1 MNTAPRLSRS
11 FPFWLLLVGSLASV
25 GYGVWLTLDKLATM
39 TSTLKDGSATGVEVY
54 AGQSWAVFA
63 AAFVGA
69 GLVGLVVV
77 LGLVIAS
84 SFVARPVAVVE
95 AIDWTEEADEAPAA
109 TGQPLVQE
117 AAPAAEPVAA
127 APVTKTPV
135 AETKPASEG
144 DAATTKPGDEEQ
156 PAR

>member
-54 AGQSWAVFA
+54 AGQSWTVFA

-95 AIDWTEEADEAPAA
+95 AIDWTEEVDQAPAVEQPLATATAPAEAPV
-109 TGQPLVQE
+109 TK
-117 AAPAAEPVAA
+117 APAAETTPAVDGEPA
-127 APVTKTPV
+127 APKT
-135 AETKPASEG
+135 
-144 DAATTKPGDEEQ
+144 GDEEH
-156 PAR
+156 PTR

>member
-11 FPFWLLLVGSLASV
+11 FPFWLLLVGSLASL
-25 GYGVWLTLDKLATM
+25 GYGVWLTIDKLTTM

-77 LGLVIAS
+77 LGLVVAA

-95 AIDWTEEADEAPAA
+95 AIDWTQEPAGDTA
-109 TGQPLVQE
+109 V
-117 AAPAAEPVAA
+117 
-127 APVTKTPV
+127 TPV
-135 AETKPASEG
+135 APDTTAVPVAS
-144 DAATTKPGDEEQ
+144 AAADEEKPSDEVAEAKPSDETAT